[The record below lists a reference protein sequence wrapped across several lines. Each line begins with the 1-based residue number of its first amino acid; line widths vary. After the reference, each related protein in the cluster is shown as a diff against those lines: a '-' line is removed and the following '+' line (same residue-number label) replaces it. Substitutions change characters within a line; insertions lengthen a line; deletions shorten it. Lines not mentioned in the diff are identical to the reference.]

1 METKKEFSKKEK
13 EILGVLCDAINKR
26 KLIRFYYQS
35 VTSGKKGWRTVQPYI
50 LGVKVNGKTF
60 LAALPIT
67 ELSKKIED
75 RSLGHYLLNQLDT
88 STIEIL
94 EPGYKEPR
102 VERGKIDDTPTIEVL
117 CRFYYKDE
125 QPEK

>member
-13 EILGVLCDAINKR
+13 EISGVLCDAINKR

-35 VTSGKKGWRTVQPYI
+35 VTSGKKGWRTVEPYI
-50 LGVKVNGKTF
+50 IGVKENGNVF

-75 RSLGHYLLNQLDT
+75 RSLGHYLINRFDI
-88 STIEIL
+88 STIEVL
-94 EPGYKEPR
+94 EPTYQEPR
-102 VERGKIDDTPTIEVL
+102 VERFKIDDTHTIEVL
-117 CRFYYKDE
+117 CRYYYKDE
-125 QPEK
+125 Q